1 MKCVHTLRLAL
12 DGVSSSLTENGGIN
26 SEGTREGD
34 SSSGE
39 LHDEI
44 VVLKN
49 GRSLSSSAK
58 RMTEL
63 ELIQRT
69 NV

>member
-1 MKCVHTLRLAL
+1 
-12 DGVSSSLTENGGIN
+12 
-26 SEGTREGD
+26 
-34 SSSGE
+34 
-39 LHDEI
+39 
-44 VVLKN
+44 VLKN